1 MHWGTQFLS
10 FVRFHAHTHT
20 QANTQTKQTRL
31 SSSDCCIQE
40 KISLEI
46 FHLARRQQVFPGLL
60 HNLGD
65 LDLHDL
71 SVGAASVALRWW
83 LQTSPPGERLN
94 VITGVGKSR
103 KAWRD
108 ADLRAAVAE
117 MLKILGQSYMQVQ
130 NIGDFGKVLVLECQ
144 ENAQCMDLLVLVAS
158 FLGWFVLSVVLFHFC
173 TWGLGS
179 VYIYIYIVYKGRIE
193 EGHVALCPLHHCWNW
208 WIYTS
213 TLQSR

>member
-1 MHWGTQFLS
+1 MSSYLHMYVWLYSYARCKNHVCRSYQIFRYFGVDALRNITFQFG
-10 FVRFHAHTHT
+10 FICHTHRHTHT
-20 QANTQTKQTRL
+20 EANTHTKPTRV

-46 FHLARRQQVFPGLL
+46 FHLARRQQLFPGLL

-71 SVGAASVALRWW
+71 SVGAAFVALRWW
-83 LQTSPPGERLN
+83 LQTSPPGKRLN

-117 MLKILGQSYMQVQ
+117 MLEILGQGYMHAY
-130 NIGDFGKVLVLECQ
+130 KY
-144 ENAQCMDLLVLVAS
+144 
-158 FLGWFVLSVVLFHFC
+158 WRFC
-173 TWGLGS
+173 W
-179 VYIYIYIVYKGRIE
+179 
-193 EGHVALCPLHHCWNW
+193 
-208 WIYTS
+208 
-213 TLQSR
+213 

>member
-1 MHWGTQFLS
+1 MSHTH
-10 FVRFHAHTHT
+10 RHTHT
-20 QANTQTKQTRL
+20 EANTHTKPTRL

-46 FHLARRQQVFPGLL
+46 FHLARRQQLFPGLL

-71 SVGAASVALRWW
+71 SVGAAFVALRWW

-117 MLKILGQSYMQVQ
+117 MLEILGQGYMHAYTYCCF
-130 NIGDFGKVLVLECQ
+130 FGKLLVLECQ
-144 ENAQCMDLLVLVAS
+144 ENAHCMDFIVLGSS
-158 FLGWFVLSVVLFHFC
+158 FLRSFVLSVPCRPFPLFHMGSTVC
-173 TWGLGS
+173 TINSLH
-179 VYIYIYIVYKGRIE
+179 IIE
-193 EGHVALCPLHHCWNW
+193 EGHVAWCPLPC
-208 WIYTS
+208 
-213 TLQSR
+213 